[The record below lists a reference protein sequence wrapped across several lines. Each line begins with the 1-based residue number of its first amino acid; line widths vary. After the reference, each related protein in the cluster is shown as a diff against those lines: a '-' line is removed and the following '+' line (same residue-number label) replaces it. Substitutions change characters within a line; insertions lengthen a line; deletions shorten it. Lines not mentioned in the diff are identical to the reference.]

1 MMRRRARTWALVASS
16 VFAFALAACAKKDDV
31 VVQTGAG
38 KELTSTAIDADALA
52 LLPPN
57 AVGVLTVDAQ
67 ALFASSF
74 GARILSITQAR
85 SPLPQAAEFEPK
97 RDIDRV
103 HLGIYSMQG
112 ADIAGVALGRFKPE
126 KIAKAAEENPRTPTG
141 APVTK
146 SEYAGRALYT
156 SRGIGFTV
164 LTERTL
170 LFGNETGMRRALDRI
185 HEGRAR
191 RQLPKWMA
199 EMLETKSAPLAGGAD
214 LTSQPV
220 PAAARD
226 QLAFLD
232 GLKTASLLGNFEEPG
247 LNLAGTL
254 SYAEPEGAAHGA
266 DNLKQLHSRLAT
278 YAPFMALLGFPQ
290 PVRSLE
296 VRAEKE
302 QVKFVAGVDGAAVAV
317 LLEKAESYLSTLSAN
332 APASPPT
339 P

>member
-1 MMRRRARTWALVASS
+1 MSRSARALSLLSLLSTLT
-16 VFAFALAACAKKDDV
+16 LEACAKKEDV

-57 AVGVLTVDAQ
+57 AVGVLTVDAK

-85 SPLPQAAEFEPK
+85 SPLPQSAEFEPK
-97 RDIDRV
+97 RDLDRV

-112 ADIAGVALGRFKPE
+112 ADIAGVALGRFKPD
-126 KIAKAAEENPRTPTG
+126 KLAKAVEENPRTPTG

-156 SRGIGFTV
+156 SGGIGFTV

-170 LFGNETGMRRALDRI
+170 LFGNETGIRRSLDRI
-185 HEGRAR
+185 REGRAR

-199 EMLETKSAPLAGGAD
+199 EMLENQSAPIAGGAD

-220 PAAARD
+220 PDAARR

-232 GLKTASLLGNFEEPG
+232 GVETGSLLGNFEEPG

-254 SYAEPEGAAHGA
+254 SYADPDAALRGA
-266 DNLKQLHSRLAT
+266 DNLKQLHGRLSR
-278 YAPFMALLGFPQ
+278 YAPFMALLGIPQ
-290 PVRSLE
+290 PMRTLE

-302 QVKFVAGVDGAAVAV
+302 QVKFVAGIDGAAIAV
-317 LLEKAESYLSTLSAN
+317 LLEKAESYLAALGTT
-332 APASPPT
+332 APPAPQKP
-339 P
+339 

>member
-1 MMRRRARTWALVASS
+1 MRVRGVRALGLFALLSALV
-16 VFAFALAACAKKDDV
+16 LDACAKKEDV

-38 KELTSTAIDADALA
+38 KELSSSSIDSDALA

-57 AVGVLTVDAQ
+57 AVGVLTIDAK

-74 GARILSITQAR
+74 GERILSITQAR

-97 RDIDRV
+97 RDLDRV

-112 ADIAGVALGRFKPE
+112 ADVAGVALGRFKPE
-126 KIAKAAEENPRTPTG
+126 KLAKAAEENPKTPTG

-170 LFGNETGMRRALDRI
+170 LFGNETGIRRSLDRI

-191 RQLPKWMA
+191 RQLPKWMT
-199 EMLETKSAPLAGGAD
+199 ELLENQSAPLAGGAD
-214 LTSQPV
+214 LTSQPL
-220 PAAARD
+220 PAAARQ
-226 QLAFLD
+226 QLAFVD
-232 GLKTASLLGNFEEPG
+232 GLKTLSLLGNFEEPG

-254 SYAEPEGAAHGA
+254 SYAEPESAARGA
-266 DNLKQLHSRLAT
+266 DNLKRLHGRLSS
-278 YAPFMALLGFPQ
+278 YGPFMALLGIPQ

-296 VRAEKE
+296 ARAEKE
-302 QVKFVAGVDGAAVAV
+302 QVKFVVGVDGAAVAV
-317 LLEKAESYLSTLSAN
+317 LLEKAESYLAALGSPATS
-332 APASPPT
+332 APASP
-339 P
+339 

>member
-1 MMRRRARTWALVASS
+1 MAPRARVLGLLALCSG
-16 VFAFALAACAKKDDV
+16 LTLGACAKKDDV

-38 KELTSTAIDADALA
+38 KELSSTAIDADALA

-57 AVGVLTVDAQ
+57 AVGVLTVDAK

-74 GARILSITQAR
+74 GARILSITEAR
-85 SPLPQAAEFEPK
+85 SPLPRAAEFEPR
-97 RDIDRV
+97 RDLDRV
-103 HLGIYSMQG
+103 HLGVYSMQG
-112 ADIAGVALGRFKPE
+112 ADIAGVALGRFKPD
-126 KIAKAAEENPRTPTG
+126 KLAKAAEENARTPTG

-170 LFGNETGMRRALDRI
+170 LFGNETGIRRALDRI

-199 EMLETKSAPLAGGAD
+199 EMLENKSAPLAGGAD
-214 LTSQPV
+214 LTSQPL
-220 PAAARD
+220 PAAARE
-226 QLAFLD
+226 QLAFVD
-232 GLKTASLLGNFEEPG
+232 GLKTLSLLGNFEEPG

-254 SYAEPEGAAHGA
+254 TYADADAAGRGA
-266 DNLKQLHSRLAT
+266 DNLKQLHGRLSG

-290 PVRSLE
+290 PVRTLE
-296 VRAEKE
+296 ARAEKE

-317 LLEKAESYLSTLSAN
+317 LLEKAESYLAAMG
-332 APASPPT
+332 APAEPAPAGK
-339 P
+339 